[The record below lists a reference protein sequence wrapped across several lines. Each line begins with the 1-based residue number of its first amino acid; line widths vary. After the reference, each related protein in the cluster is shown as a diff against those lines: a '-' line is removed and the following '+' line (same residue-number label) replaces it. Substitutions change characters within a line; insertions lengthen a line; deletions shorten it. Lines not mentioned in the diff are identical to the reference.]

1 MDGYVKQEL
10 GTRIE
15 EKLQEIKAYRTSTI
29 FAKSINADL
38 NVKMIEA
45 EEKSFH
51 ALYGDLPTDFFD
63 DDDVSADS
71 ILKSKQSQRK
81 AHKLATSN
89 KLKIPVK
96 GHHDFDRLKFQQ
108 KAFNE
113 SFKIIMKEYEHRKA
127 TRLRQKVV
135 KNKIKSKFLA
145 VWSLRKEQEVN
156 KQLGM
161 IKKEKIE
168 KMIGICSFIN
178 KSPDFQEDDEEKHEE
193 DHENSDI
200 PVNSIEQK
208 ERDTTGIHTKAS
220 ADPNTTAKG
229 KPKSVDAP
237 IKRKVDIF
245 DLKTLLELKKKQLNP
260 DNEYCVKGTKVVE
273 AKIQIL
279 RIQGI
284 SENNMNV
291 DNNEGGSIPKLKIAA
306 LKVMRANA
314 RNKAIKRISDC
325 SMLSEKASDK
335 GAKKEHEC
343 AVEGTRYEISM
354 GRNTQK

>member
-1 MDGYVKQEL
+1 
-10 GTRIE
+10 
-15 EKLQEIKAYRTSTI
+15 
-29 FAKSINADL
+29 
-38 NVKMIEA
+38 MIEA

-63 DDDVSADS
+63 DDDVSTDL

-81 AHKLATSN
+81 AHKLASSN
-89 KLKIPVK
+89 KLKIPVHN
-96 GHHDFDRLKFQQ
+96 HHDFDKLKFQQ

-113 SFKIIMKEYEHRKA
+113 SFKIIMKEYKNRKA
-127 TRLRQKVV
+127 TRARQKAV
-135 KNKIKSKFLA
+135 KLKIKSKFLA

-178 KSPDFQEDDEEKHEE
+178 KSPDFQEDDEEKHE
-193 DHENSDI
+193 DNENNETPAHSLEQDEKNGRSIKTSESSD
-200 PVNSIEQK
+200 P
-208 ERDTTGIHTKAS
+208 T
-220 ADPNTTAKG
+220 TTAEG
-229 KPKSVDAP
+229 TPTSVDIP

-284 SENNMNV
+284 SENNPDINV
-291 DNNEGGSIPKLKIAA
+291 DGKEGGSIPKLKIAA
-306 LKVMRANA
+306 FKVMRVNA
-314 RNKAIKRISDC
+314 RNKAIQRISEC
-325 SMLSEKASDK
+325 SMLSENTSDK
-335 GAKKEHEC
+335 GAKKEQEC
-343 AVEGTRYEISM
+343 AVEGIRYEIII
-354 GRNTQK
+354 GRNTQNL

>member
-10 GTRIE
+10 GKRIE

-63 DDDVSADS
+63 DDDVSAES
-71 ILKSKQSQRK
+71 IFKSNQSQRK

-96 GHHDFDRLKFQQ
+96 SHDFDRLKFQQ

-193 DHENSDI
+193 DHENNDN
-200 PVNSIEQK
+200 PVNSMEQK
-208 ERDTTGIHTKAS
+208 ERETTGIHTKAS

-284 SENNMNV
+284 SENHQDFNV
-291 DNNEGGSIPKLKIAA
+291 DNKEGGSIPKLKRAA
-306 LKVMRANA
+306 LKVMRVNA
-314 RNKAIKRISDC
+314 RNKATKRISEC
-325 SMLSEKASDK
+325 SMLSERALDK
-335 GAKKEHEC
+335 SGMKEHEC
-343 AVEGTRYEISM
+343 AVEGNI
-354 GRNTQK
+354 

>member
-1 MDGYVKQEL
+1 
-10 GTRIE
+10 
-15 EKLQEIKAYRTSTI
+15 
-29 FAKSINADL
+29 
-38 NVKMIEA
+38 MIEA

-63 DDDVSADS
+63 DDDVSTDL

-81 AHKLATSN
+81 AHKVASSN
-89 KLKIPVK
+89 KLKIPVHN
-96 GHHDFDRLKFQQ
+96 HHDFDKLKFQQ

-113 SFKIIMKEYEHRKA
+113 SFKIIMKEYKHRKA
-127 TRLRQKVV
+127 TRARQKAV
-135 KNKIKSKFLA
+135 KLKIRSKFLA

-178 KSPDFQEDDEEKHEE
+178 KSPDFQEDNEEE
-193 DHENSDI
+193 HENHENKDI
-200 PVNSIEQK
+200 PAHSLEQDK
-208 ERDTTGIHTKAS
+208 KNGRSIHTS
-220 ADPNTTAKG
+220 ESSDSTTTAEG
-229 KPKSVDAP
+229 TPTSVDIP

-284 SENNMNV
+284 SENNINV
-291 DNNEGGSIPKLKIAA
+291 DDNEGGSIPKLKIAA
-306 LKVMRANA
+306 LKVMRVNA
-314 RNKAIKRISDC
+314 RNKAIKRISEC
-325 SMLSEKASDK
+325 SMLSENTSDK
-335 GAKKEHEC
+335 GAKNEHEC
-343 AVEGTRYEISM
+343 AIEGTRYEISM